1 MGLER
6 KGTQFRIRVR
16 SQEKFQKDER
26 GKPKLRTKDPR
37 KKGGLQLIIGRLK
50 GRRTTSTQSIRISTK
65 DFKRVRNKLVPKT
78 SRGMREAR
86 SLKKRRT
93 GAVGKAIKTYF

>member
-16 SQEKFQKDER
+16 PPSKFSS
-26 GKPKLRTKDPR
+26 LRTKDVG
-37 KKGGLQLIIGRLK
+37 KKGGLMLIVGRQK
-50 GRRTTSTQSIRISTK
+50 GKRTTTTQSLRLSTK

-78 SRGMREAR
+78 MRGMREAR
-86 SLKKRRT
+86 SLKRKKT
-93 GAVGKAIKTYF
+93 GAIGKAIKIYF

>member
-16 SQEKFQKDER
+16 APSKFS
-26 GKPKLRTKDPR
+26 KLRTKDVGM
-37 KKGGLQLIIGRLK
+37 KGGLKLIVGRLK
-50 GRRTTSTQSIRISTK
+50 GRRTTTTQSIRLSTK
-65 DFKRVRNKLVPKT
+65 DFKRVKGKLVPKT

-86 SLKKRRT
+86 SLRKRRT
-93 GAVGKAIKTYF
+93 GAVGKAVKRYL